1 MKIVFLNGSPNKN
14 GNTAALA
21 GTLLKGHKFETVSL
35 TDYRINAY
43 GQELE
48 GDQFDE
54 VLEKVTSADVLVIGS
69 PLYWH
74 NICGSVRN
82 FLDRCY
88 GPVEAG
94 SLSGK
99 LFFVFQGAAPE
110 KWMLEAGEYT
120 ISRFASLYGMSYQGM
135 ATTIK
140 EAAVLSSKL

>member
-21 GTLLKGHKFETVSL
+21 GTLLKSHEFETVSL

-48 GDQFDE
+48 GDQFNE
-54 VLEKVTSADVLVIGS
+54 VLKKVTSADVLVIGS

-140 EAAVLSSKL
+140 EAAALSSKL